1 MDIAQAPAPDPR
13 PVRSEAKASDAG
25 AATSLDMAHGAAPE
39 PWNDHRIEVI
49 LGNLLRGGV
58 ILSAAVVVWGAVIY
72 LSRHA
77 FETANYRIF
86 NGEPAE
92 FRTIPGVLQSV
103 RIGRGR
109 GFIQLGLL
117 FLIATPIVRV
127 AFSVV
132 AFALERDRMYVVFTL
147 IVLAVLLYS
156 LLGSGIGM

>member
-1 MDIAQAPAPDPR
+1 MEAAQAPAPEPRSVVPLVNTSDAVSRLPPR
-13 PVRSEAKASDAG
+13 PSN
-25 AATSLDMAHGAAPE
+25 

-58 ILSAAVVVWGAVIY
+58 VISATVVVWGACIY
-72 LSRHA
+72 LSHHA
-77 FETANYRIF
+77 FEIANYRVF

-92 FRTIPGVLQSV
+92 FRTIPGVFQSV
-103 RIGRGR
+103 KNGRGR

-132 AFALERDRMYVVFTL
+132 AFALERDRMYVAFTL